1 MLMKIKTIQK
11 ESGTYIRVPDE
22 LRKVEELEL
31 FALRDGYYL
40 LSVPLG
46 AGIAKA
52 VEKPG
57 EKYAPAKGKA
67 PEAPGGLS
75 QQEARVLMKLADI
88 RFEKRVPQLINK
100 DFSRQDRE
108 ALMALEKKGA
118 VTLIKSKKY
127 PGGVYSIQNDFYP
140 QPQKREEEAAKPGE
154 ADLEKQLF
162 RDGYVVVS
170 DSNSAQRLS
179 DLLQKQRGAVTGV
192 KGFDGKYYMVTKAF
206 AGKVKAALVKM
217 GGDYA
222 DPKEVGVQ
230 AGLHPDGVKAVL
242 KILAESGEYMEK
254 GEVFIKVE

>member
-1 MLMKIKTIQK
+1 MRIKTIQK
-11 ESGTYIRVPDE
+11 ESGTYVRLPE
-22 LRKVEELEL
+22 EFRKAEELEL

-46 AGIAKA
+46 AGTAKA
-52 VEKPG
+52 AEKPG
-57 EKYAPAKGKA
+57 AKYAPAPKA
-67 PEAPGGLS
+67 ATPEAPGGLS
-75 QQEARVLMKLADI
+75 QQESRVLMKLADI

-108 ALMALEKKGA
+108 ALMSLEKKGA

-140 QPQKREEEAAKPGE
+140 QPQKKEGE
-154 ADLEKQLF
+154 APKPADTDLEKQLF
-162 RDGYVVVS
+162 RDGYIVVS
-170 DSNSAQRLS
+170 DSNAAQRLS
-179 DLLQKQRGAVTGV
+179 DVLQKQRGAITGV

-222 DPKEVGVQ
+222 DPKDVGAQ

-254 GEVFIKVE
+254 GEIFIKVE